1 MIAALTVLIV
11 ATIYALSKTLKA
23 TRQQQQQLMPPHPN
37 ILSAHEMEC
46 VRIA

>member
-1 MIAALTVLIV
+1 MIAAITVLIV

-23 TRQQQQQLMPPHPN
+23 TRQQQLMPPHPN

-46 VRIA
+46 IRIA